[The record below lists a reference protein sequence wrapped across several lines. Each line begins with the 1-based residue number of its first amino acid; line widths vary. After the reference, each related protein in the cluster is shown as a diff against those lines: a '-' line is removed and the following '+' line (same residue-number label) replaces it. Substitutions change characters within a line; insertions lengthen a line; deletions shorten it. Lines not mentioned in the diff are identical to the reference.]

1 MKRIILGLVAGLG
14 LVGCV
19 TPSYNSIPRT
29 KSVSYPELNKITTVN
44 VGDQMVAQGTIFKQD
59 ALTIESVEKI
69 RGYTINPGTY
79 NKSGDNENGTFF
91 SAISTSSMPTTNN
104 VLYDPAKLLL
114 ISKNNELCVLSV
126 SNSKYCKD
134 KADFKIKEVASENKN
149 SFQQTLIYNGKIG
162 NKINIGYREFSGDF
176 ARPAFTN
183 NVEYDLS
190 ESKQIGYK
198 GALID
203 VINASNQSIT
213 YKVLKNFNK
222 VD

>member
-1 MKRIILGLVAGLG
+1 MKKLLLGLVVGLS
-14 LVGCV
+14 LAGCV

-29 KSVSYPELNKITTVN
+29 KSVSYPELNQITTAN
-44 VGDQMVAQGTIFKQD
+44 VGDQMVAQGTLYNQD
-59 ALTIESVEKI
+59 ALVVSSVEKI
-69 RGYTINPGTY
+69 RGYTINPGIY
-79 NKSGDNENGTFF
+79 NKSGDNENGSFF
-91 SAISTSSMPTTNN
+91 SSISTSSMPTTNN
-104 VLYDPAKLLL
+104 LLYDPAKLLL
-114 ISKNNELCVLSV
+114 VSKSNQLCVVSV
-126 SNSKYCKD
+126 SNSKYCED
-134 KADFKIKEVASENKN
+134 TANFKIKEVTTENKN

-213 YKVLKNFNK
+213 YKVIKNFNK
-222 VD
+222 VE